1 MIDVPSAVAAGGG
14 DNHLSFG
21 PGESSRMEDSFSSDE
36 QEALFE
42 AVGCER
48 NEEWK
53 VATQVRN
60 FFWRWNASWHFCN
73 KNRLCS
79 TTCGSKNMT
88 GKRYKDPTPKRNLVK
103 E

>member
-1 MIDVPSAVAAGGG
+1 MSDILSRNVPMIDMLSAVAAGGG
-14 DNHLSFG
+14 DNHLRFG
-21 PGESSRMEDSFSSDE
+21 PGEGRMEDDSFSSGD

-60 FFWRWNASWHFCN
+60 
-73 KNRLCS
+73 
-79 TTCGSKNMT
+79 
-88 GKRYKDPTPKRNLVK
+88 
-103 E
+103 